1 MSITA
6 KTERI
11 DLRIS
16 SEAKELIEAAAQLVN
31 LSLSSYIISVCIK
44 QARLDLKEQETLI
57 LSNTDRDLILKAL
70 EDPSKPNQALKDL
83 FKQWYLHP

>member
-83 FKQWYLHP
+83 FKQ